1 MKTDLKSKDTNES
14 LKHINHSGIF
24 VMSGNVVLNEEEG
37 NSTIEHKLDLLQY
50 LDSFHVSTNSS

>member
-37 NSTIEHKLDLLQY
+37 NSTNY
-50 LDSFHVSTNSS
+50 

>member
-14 LKHINHSGIF
+14 LKHTNHSGIF

-37 NSTIEHKLDLLQY
+37 T
-50 LDSFHVSTNSS
+50 STNYWAQVGLTTVFRFLSC